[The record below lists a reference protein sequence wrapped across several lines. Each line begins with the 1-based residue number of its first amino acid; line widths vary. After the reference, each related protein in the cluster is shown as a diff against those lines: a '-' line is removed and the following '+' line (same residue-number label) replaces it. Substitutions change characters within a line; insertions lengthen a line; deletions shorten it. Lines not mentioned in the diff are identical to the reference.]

1 MATTSLEDRPGPS
14 SPTPAVPGPR
24 AQEVRLCLLGSWRLL
39 PADGGPVPPNGQR
52 LLAVLAL
59 LGRQSRAHVA
69 ATLWP
74 DIDDERASG
83 RLRSLLWRLD
93 RRVVEL
99 IDVVNGTLG
108 LAEHVG
114 VDAAELV
121 ALTGDLI
128 KGTATDIDLDRA
140 LSLLD
145 GPELLVG
152 WYDEWALRERDFVNQ
167 RRLHAL
173 EALVDR
179 FIEQRRPREALHA
192 ARLATNL
199 DPYRE
204 TAHRA
209 MIRALL
215 AEGNRASALRHLER
229 YRSFVRAELGI
240 DQLSDEMQATIGGLV
255 DAATRT

>member
-192 ARLATNL
+192 ARL
-199 DPYRE
+199 
-204 TAHRA
+204 
-209 MIRALL
+209 IRALL

>member
-1 MATTSLEDRPGPS
+1 MATSVEER
-14 SPTPAVPGPR
+14 PTPFAPVVPVPPV
-24 AQEVRLCLLGSWRLL
+24 QEMRLCLLGSWRLM
-39 PADGGPVPPNGQR
+39 PSDGGPVPPNGQR

-93 RRVVEL
+93 PSVGEL
-99 IDVVNGTLG
+99 IDVANGAIA
-108 LAEHVG
+108 LAEG
-114 VDAAELV
+114 VPVDVDELV
-121 ALTGDLI
+121 GLTGALI
-128 KGTATDIDLDRA
+128 KGTAAGTDLDRA
-140 LSLLD
+140 LTLLG

-152 WYDEWALRERDFVNQ
+152 WYDEWALRERDLLNQ

-179 FIEQRRPREALHA
+179 FIDERRPREALHA

-204 TAHRA
+204 SAHRA

-215 AEGNRASALRHLER
+215 AEGNRASALRHLEH

-240 DQLSDEMQATIGGLV
+240 DQLSDEMQATIGSLV

>member
-83 RLRSLLWRLD
+83 RLD
-93 RRVVEL
+93 
-99 IDVVNGTLG
+99 NGTLG

>member
-1 MATTSLEDRPGPS
+1 MATTSVEERPTPF
-14 SPTPAVPGPR
+14 PPAPAVPGPP

-39 PADGGPVPPNGQR
+39 PPDGAPVPPNGQR

-99 IDVVNGTLG
+99 IDVASGAIG
-108 LAEHVG
+108 LREG
-114 VDAAELV
+114 VRVDLTELI

-128 KGTATDIDLDRA
+128 KGTDADTDLDRA
-140 LSLLD
+140 LTLLD

-152 WYDEWALRERDFVNQ
+152 WYDEWALRERDLLNQ

-179 FIEQRRPREALHA
+179 FIDQRRPREALHA

-240 DQLSDEMQATIGGLV
+240 DQLSDEMQATIGSLV